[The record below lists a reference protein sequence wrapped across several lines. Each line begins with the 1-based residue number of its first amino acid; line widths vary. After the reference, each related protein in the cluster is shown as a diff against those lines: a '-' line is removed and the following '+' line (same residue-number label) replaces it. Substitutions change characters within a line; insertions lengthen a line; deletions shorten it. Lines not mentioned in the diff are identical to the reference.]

1 MFSLSATAIAAVL
14 SVAGMV
20 SADSPA
26 TCSAHGFDLT
36 SDDGKSPC
44 YIASLMVGGG
54 YMPEDSPYPSLS
66 GQTEYDIPTA
76 DEADDLRCNPIFY
89 TLVSGCSA
97 CQSYSSNTWPTWDS
111 WTTNCGNITGVKY
124 IAETMPYDTA
134 LPNWVFTDPVVTGGT
149 FNYTAAKLVG
159 ASDEIP
165 ETTFN
170 VKSES
175 SSSTAS
181 STAATCSNKAGAIAG
196 AAVGSAVGGA
206 LIGALIMFLLVKK
219 SKKTSADRGSI
230 HSHESEDTVAREKK
244 IANRA

>member
-1 MFSLSATAIAAVL
+1 MFSLNVALIAAVL
-14 SVAGMV
+14 SVANVV
-20 SADSPA
+20 SADAPA

-36 SDDGKSPC
+36 SDGGKSPC

-54 YMPEDSPYPSLS
+54 YMPEDSPYPRLS
-66 GQTEYDIPTA
+66 GQT
-76 DEADDLRCNPIFY
+76 DLLHLGIWMLCVPVI
-89 TLVSGCSA
+89 
-97 CQSYSSNTWPTWDS
+97 SSNTWPTWDS

-159 ASDEIP
+159 ASEIDEIP

-170 VKSES
+170 VNGD
-175 SSSTAS
+175 STGS

-206 LIGALIMFLLVKK
+206 LIGALIMFLLGKK
-219 SKKTSADRGSI
+219 SKKLSADRGSI
-230 HSHESEDTVAREKK
+230 HSHESEDTIAREKK